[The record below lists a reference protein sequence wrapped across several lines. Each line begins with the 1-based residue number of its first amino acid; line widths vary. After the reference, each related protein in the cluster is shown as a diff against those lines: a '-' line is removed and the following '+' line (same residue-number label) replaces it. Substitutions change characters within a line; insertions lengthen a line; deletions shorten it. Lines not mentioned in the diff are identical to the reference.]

1 MAIVP
6 RIDTPCPLGAA
17 EQRAI
22 DGHCSRCDRDVHRLD
37 ALDADARRALFAA
50 ADGPLC
56 VSYRAPRRAGLRA
69 TIAVSLVVA
78 TASAGVFA
86 AESPVA
92 APAATTEATP
102 ATPSTGSRIRHEA
115 PRDLDGVL
123 VIGAVNDPQ
132 DAAAPEDTSVPQL
145 PVQPSTGS
153 RIRHE
158 APRDLDGV
166 LVIGAV
172 NDPQDAVAPED
183 TSVPELPAIDD
194 EVLIVG
200 GVTDPAAVAWID
212 TDDTVAELPMITDG
226 GDR

>member
-56 VSYRAPRRAGLRA
+56 VSYRAPRRAGLGA

-86 AESPVA
+86 ADPPTA
-92 APAATTEATP
+92 ASAASAE

-132 DAAAPEDTSVPQL
+132 DAA
-145 PVQPSTGS
+145 
-153 RIRHE
+153 
-158 APRDLDGV
+158 
-166 LVIGAV
+166 
-172 NDPQDAVAPED
+172 APED

-226 GDR
+226 GER

>member
-6 RIDTPCPLGAA
+6 RIDTPCPLSAA

-22 DGHCSRCDRDVHRLD
+22 DGRCDRCDRDVHRLD
-37 ALDADARRALFAA
+37 ALDADARRALFAT

-56 VSYRAPRRAGLRA
+56 VSYRAPRRAGFGA
-69 TIAVSLVVA
+69 TIAVTLVAA
-78 TASAGVFA
+78 TASVGVFA
-86 AESPVA
+86 AEPPVA
-92 APAATTEATP
+92 APVATAEATP

-132 DAAAPEDTSVPQL
+132 DAAL
-145 PVQPSTGS
+145 
-153 RIRHE
+153 
-158 APRDLDGV
+158 
-166 LVIGAV
+166 
-172 NDPQDAVAPED
+172 PED
-183 TSVPELPAIDD
+183 TSVPELPVIDD
-194 EVLIVG
+194 SVLILG

-212 TDDTVAELPMITDG
+212 TDDTLAELPMIADD

>member
-50 ADGPLC
+50 AAGPLC
-56 VSYRAPRRAGLRA
+56 VSYRVPRRAGLGA

-86 AESPVA
+86 ADPPAA
-92 APAATTEATP
+92 APAASAE
-102 ATPSTGSRIRHEA
+102 ATPSTGTRIRHEA

-132 DAAAPEDTSVPQL
+132 DAAAPEDTSVPEL

-172 NDPQDAVAPED
+172 NDPQDAALPED
-183 TSVPELPAIDD
+183 TSVPVLPAIDD
-194 EVLIVG
+194 AVLIVG

-212 TDDTVAELPMITDG
+212 TDDTVADLPMTTDD

>member
-6 RIDTPCPLGAA
+6 RIDTPCPLDPA

-22 DGHCSRCDRDVHRLD
+22 DRHCSRCDRDVHALD

-50 ADGPLC
+50 ASGPLC
-56 VSYRAPRRAGLRA
+56 VSYRVPRRAGLGA
-69 TIAVSLVVA
+69 TIAVTLVAA

-86 AESPVA
+86 AEPPAAAA
-92 APAATTEATP
+92 APITEATS
-102 ATPSTGSRIRHEA
+102 STGSRIRHEA

-132 DAAAPEDTSVPQL
+132 DAAAPEDTRVPAL
-145 PVQPSTGS
+145 PVQSSTGS

-158 APRDLDGV
+158 SPRDLDGV

-172 NDPQDAVAPED
+172 NDPRDAVASVD
-183 TSVPELPAIDD
+183 TSVPALPVIDD
-194 EVLIVG
+194 DVLMLG
-200 GVTDPAAVAWID
+200 GVIDPSAVAWMD
-212 TDDTVAELPMITDG
+212 SDDTGAELPMITDG

>member
-56 VSYRAPRRAGLRA
+56 VSYRAPRRAGLGA

-86 AESPVA
+86 AESPAA

-132 DAAAPEDTSVPQL
+132 DAAVS
-145 PVQPSTGS
+145 
-153 RIRHE
+153 
-158 APRDLDGV
+158 
-166 LVIGAV
+166 
-172 NDPQDAVAPED
+172 ED